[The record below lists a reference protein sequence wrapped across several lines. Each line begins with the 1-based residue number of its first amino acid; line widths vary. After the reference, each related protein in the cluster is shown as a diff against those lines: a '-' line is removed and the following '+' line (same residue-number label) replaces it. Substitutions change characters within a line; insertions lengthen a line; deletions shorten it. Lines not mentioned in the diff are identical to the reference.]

1 MIKYIAEIG
10 WNFVGELDLAKE
22 MIQHAN
28 KSGANVIKFQYWN
41 PKRLKS
47 GAWDEDGR
55 REIYE
60 KAYLDKSKILE
71 LKAEV
76 ESLGSDFL
84 ISVFSK
90 KDAVYINDLGIEAIK
105 VPSHESHNIDLIEY
119 CCKSFKDIYLSVGAC
134 TEDELKKVLDVTE
147 LYESNIVL
155 MHCVSSYPLNN
166 ENANLKRI
174 SYLKLLTK
182 HKVGYS
188 DHTESLIA
196 PCAALALG
204 ASAIEK
210 HFTTDNNL
218 PGRDNKFALN
228 SENFLKMISNCKET
242 EQLLKW
248 KGVSYQDIETDIVQ
262 NYRGRW
268 DN

>member
-1 MIKYIAEIG
+1 
-10 WNFVGELDLAKE
+10 
-22 MIQHAN
+22 
-28 KSGANVIKFQYWN
+28 
-41 PKRLKS
+41 
-47 GAWDEDGR
+47 
-55 REIYE
+55 
-60 KAYLDKSKILE
+60 
-71 LKAEV
+71 
-76 ESLGSDFL
+76 
-84 ISVFSK
+84 
-90 KDAVYINDLGIEAIK
+90 
-105 VPSHESHNIDLIEY
+105 
-119 CCKSFKDIYLSVGAC
+119 
-134 TEDELKKVLDVTE
+134 
-147 LYESNIVL
+147 

-196 PCAALALG
+196 PSAALALG
-204 ASAIEK
+204 AIAIEK

-248 KGVSYQDIETDIVQ
+248 KGVSYQEIESDIVN